1 MTVDLSPIDENL
13 LAEIANM
20 HGMPKGAFNVRK
32 DGELV
37 ERHSSAYI
45 DISTKTDNPGIDIRI
60 ADGTKGE
67 TVYIPV
73 IVTKSGDGELVERHS
88 SAYIDISTKTDNP
101 GIDIRIADGTKG
113 ETVYIPVIVTKSGLK
128 DVVYNTFYVGEN
140 CDITIIAGCGIHNDS
155 HDASEHDGIHSFYL
169 GKNSRVRYVEKHYG
183 EGEGTGARILN
194 PTTNVYMEEGSS
206 CEMEMVQLRGVTS
219 TVRDT
224 NAELGA
230 NAKLVLTEKLL
241 THGNQTAIS
250 NMKVELKGEGSSVQ
264 VISRSVAQDD
274 SVQVF
279 NPLVIG
285 ECACRGHVQCDAIIM
300 GNVKGEG
307 SSVQVIS
314 RSVAQDDSV
323 QVFNPLV
330 IGECACRGHV
340 QCDAIIMGNAKV
352 KAIPGIEAAS
362 EDAMLVHEAA
372 IGKIA
377 GDQIVK
383 LMTLGLTE
391 EEAEA
396 EILDDFL
403 S

>member
-32 DGELV
+32 
-37 ERHSSAYI
+37 
-45 DISTKTDNPGIDIRI
+45 
-60 ADGTKGE
+60 
-67 TVYIPV
+67 
-73 IVTKSGDGELVERHS
+73 DGELVERHS

-183 EGEGTGARILN
+183 EGEGTGERILN

-264 VISRSVAQDD
+264 VISRSVAQDQ
-274 SVQVF
+274 SQQVF
-279 NPLVIG
+279 YPKVTGNAK
-285 ECACRGHVQCDAIIM
+285 CFGHVQCDSIIM
-300 GNVKGEG
+300 GDARI
-307 SSVQVIS
+307 SSIPAI
-314 RSVAQDDSV
+314 VA
-323 QVFNPLV
+323 N
-330 IGECACRGHV
+330 HV
-340 QCDAIIMGNAKV
+340 DAQLI
-352 KAIPGIEAAS
+352 
-362 EDAMLVHEAA
+362 HEAA
-372 IGKIA
+372 IGRIA
-377 GDQIVK
+377 GDQILK

-391 EEAEA
+391 QEAE
-396 EILDDFL
+396 EKILDGFL
-403 S
+403 Q

>member
-1 MTVDLSPIDENL
+1 MAVDLSPIDESL

-32 DGELV
+32 
-37 ERHSSAYI
+37 
-45 DISTKTDNPGIDIRI
+45 
-60 ADGTKGE
+60 
-67 TVYIPV
+67 
-73 IVTKSGDGELVERHS
+73 DGELVERHS

-183 EGEGTGARILN
+183 EGDGSGERILN

-230 NAKLVLTEKLL
+230 DAKLVLTEKLL
-241 THGNQTAIS
+241 THGNQKLVFIAMSRKFFPAGICGLLLAAIIAASISTADSQLLVASSSFTADLYKPFFRKGASEKETLLVGRVLVLVLSLIAFAIANS
-250 NMKVELKGEGSSVQ
+250 KGSGAQAIMDMVENAWGAFGSSFGPT
-264 VISRSVAQDD
+264 ILLSLFWKRFNYKGAVAGVVSGFVVDLGWLL
-274 SVQVF
+274 S
-279 NPLVIG
+279 
-285 ECACRGHVQCDAIIM
+285 
-300 GNVKGEG
+300 
-307 SSVQVIS
+307 
-314 RSVAQDDSV
+314 
-323 QVFNPLV
+323 
-330 IGECACRGHV
+330 
-340 QCDAIIMGNAKV
+340 
-352 KAIPGIEAAS
+352 
-362 EDAMLVHEAA
+362 
-372 IGKIA
+372 
-377 GDQIVK
+377 
-383 LMTLGLTE
+383 GLTASTGVYE
-391 EEAEA
+391 IVPGFIVSFLAAYLVARFTEAPNAEAVAIFEEATKPDA
-396 EILDDFL
+396 D
-403 S
+403 

>member
-32 DGELV
+32 
-37 ERHSSAYI
+37 
-45 DISTKTDNPGIDIRI
+45 
-60 ADGTKGE
+60 
-67 TVYIPV
+67 
-73 IVTKSGDGELVERHS
+73 DGELVERHS

-183 EGEGTGARILN
+183 EGDGSGERILN
-194 PTTNVYMEEGSS
+194 PTTTYMEEGSS

-219 TVRDT
+219 TCATPTPSWARRPV
-224 NAELGA
+224 
-230 NAKLVLTEKLL
+230 VLTEKLL

-300 GNVKGEG
+300 GN
-307 SSVQVIS
+307 
-314 RSVAQDDSV
+314 
-323 QVFNPLV
+323 
-330 IGECACRGHV
+330 
-340 QCDAIIMGNAKV
+340 AKV
-352 KAIPGIEAAS
+352 KAIPGIEVAS